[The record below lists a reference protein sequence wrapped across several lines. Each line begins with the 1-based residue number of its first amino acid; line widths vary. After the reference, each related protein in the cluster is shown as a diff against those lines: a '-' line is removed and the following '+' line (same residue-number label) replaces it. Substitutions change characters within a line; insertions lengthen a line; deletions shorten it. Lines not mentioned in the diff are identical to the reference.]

1 MNSFGL
7 GLVLNFVDNAS
18 SGMNTA
24 TNNFMRMSATADSL
38 TSSVS
43 ASATEL
49 ASIAFSLGAVGD
61 TFVSI
66 GESITGVFAGITQ
79 QVINTGTEMQGY
91 RMQLSALYGSV
102 EAGEAK
108 IEEIKQYAM
117 SSVFDIQSLIPAV
130 TMMKAVGI
138 EAMSEVTTS
147 SGNATQKL
155 LDYASDIAAM
165 VPNMRNTYGTGVQA
179 AMGAIKEYIAEGN
192 AMSLKRGAGLDITG
206 ILGEDKGASIE
217 ERTQQVADLVEKLN
231 IVGYTA
237 SLAGTPT
244 QRLSNMQD
252 ALFNSL
258 SKIADSGVFEVYCGL
273 LEKLSNW
280 VFSLVE
286 NEETFNTITGVLADT
301 ITTILSP
308 LESMLDWVT
317 KNSDAIIAWVQEHPK
332 LTKNILVTVAAI
344 GAFLVVGGSLLKL
357 LSSIAFASTGFTM
370 LKSLP
375 SILSRIGVAF
385 KALAGKALPFV
396 ALAAIAYFVWKNN
409 LFGIRDVAEGVMKD
423 LGVIFSLVSDAWDDN
438 ALSEENF
445 LKAKE
450 LGILPLIESL
460 LQLKY
465 YWSFFTEGFSKGFK
479 SFFEGIAKSLSF
491 LKLFGIDIMGLASKV
506 GTFLKGL
513 LGIGQEDNWEKI
525 GDIVG
530 KFAGLALSIFT
541 VIKALTLLK
550 SVSAGLGVVGK
561 LSPIARIFGKTGS
574 GSSASGG
581 GGLLSNPMNTLK
593 TMGSIG
599 IIIGGIALII
609 GAYGALAKVPGFN
622 DFMSNGAKS
631 LAMLFTNILPIAAGA
646 GVLSLLVAGLSKLKV
661 SPTSAKKGIASLA
674 IILGGFDVLVIAVGA
689 LSSIPGFNDFI
700 SRGSVTLHQLFNAM
714 EVFST
719 PEFYLMT
726 AAIAALG
733 VLGVATIA
741 LGLAGLATIIAGFG
755 LIISAFAALSM
766 IEGFDEFIQ
775 SGGKTLALLF
785 EQIGLAV
792 GSIIGGFAEGITN
805 SLPAIG
811 SNISAFAEN
820 LVPFFDVCK
829 TAPVDEIGEFLL
841 AITGFIIGMGANE
854 VLSFI
859 TGGVDYVALG
869 NQLSDFGS
877 AVAPFF
883 DSCANYSDSGLEKAP
898 KVFQALSS
906 VGDYSFRSGG
916 VAQFFTGEVNLPTI
930 GKQLA
935 EFAPHGEI
943 FFNTVANYSD
953 AGLEKSPKV
962 FEALAGIGDY
972 DFKTGGVAQFFTGET
987 SLDVIGRQLASFAPN
1002 GLIFFNTVADYSED
1016 GLQKSSEVFSVLAGI
1031 GDYNFKTGGV
1041 AQFFTGETRLDII
1054 GTQLA
1059 GFASNGLTF
1068 FNTVANYSEDGLTKS
1083 KQVFEALS
1091 SIGKYEFKSGGLAQ
1105 LFTGGTDL
1113 EGMGTQL
1120 SKFGDRAKDFFTTA
1134 ADYSDKGL
1142 ENGRK
1147 AIDILAVVGE
1157 SGLQSGGLVSL
1168 FTGSLDIVSIGEQL
1182 SSFGAKAYNYFS
1194 SVEPLSDKAINNGK
1208 RVIEA
1213 LEDLGNSTFRSG
1225 GLLQVFTG
1233 SVDISNLANNLSNF
1247 GKGSKTFFTVADALS
1262 YSSFNKAKQV
1272 FSALSEISKIT
1283 NFLPSLSGN
1292 TLSSFGEELVL
1303 FIGSVEQFFVKSE
1316 TLNVDSVQKVT
1327 GALSPFF
1334 DTVTA
1339 FDVSKLS
1346 TLSKGLD
1353 TVSTST
1359 TGLAENVNQA
1369 VTDITNGSTAIV
1381 SALTVCKDD
1390 SLVVL
1395 SDFSAKGSTYG
1406 KTLMQNIASAITA
1419 NAYLITNAV
1428 QKAVNSVT
1436 ISIPNIATNAS
1447 NQARSQVRSRGS
1459 LVGLDTGGYVKTT
1472 GLAVLHPNEVVVN
1485 DDTTKRLQN
1494 FLGKYDS
1501 DTVNGVSRDITQPQA
1516 VLNNIYPTV
1525 MEAVPVAPV
1534 PAETVA
1540 SVNNNSSFVTN
1551 TQNFVQ
1557 TSSAPQIVEKTG
1569 ETKND
1574 YSVTFAAG
1582 SIVIQLANTSD
1593 SELEKSAE
1601 KIMKIIARKQQLRAM
1616 AVRA

>member
-43 ASATEL
+43 ASAAEL

-66 GESITGVFAGITQ
+66 GESITGVFSGITK
-79 QVINTGTEMQGY
+79 QVIDTGMEMQGY

-147 SGNATQKL
+147 SGKATQKL

-165 VPNMRNTYGTGVQA
+165 VPNMRNAYGTGVQA

-192 AMSLKRGAGLDITG
+192 ALSLKRGAGLDITG
-206 ILGEDKGASIE
+206 ILGEGKGASIE

-237 SLAGTPT
+237 NLAGTPT

-301 ITTILSP
+301 ITSILSP
-308 LESMLDWVT
+308 LESMLDWVIE
-317 KNSDAIIAWVQEHPK
+317 NSNAITAWVQAHPK

-375 SILSRIGVAF
+375 SLLSRIGIAF
-385 KALAGKALPFV
+385 KALVGKALPFV

-438 ALSEENF
+438 TLSEENF

-525 GDIVG
+525 GEIVG

-561 LSPIARIFGKTGS
+561 LSPVARIFGKTGS
-574 GSSASGG
+574 DSSAGG

-661 SPTSAKKGIASLA
+661 SPTSAAKGIASLA
-674 IILGGFDVLVIAVGA
+674 IILGGFDVLVIAIGA

-726 AAIAALG
+726 ATIAALG
-733 VLGVATIA
+733 LLGVSKVASG
-741 LGLAGLATIIAGFG
+741 LVGLAIIIAGFG

-792 GSIIGGFAEGITN
+792 GSIIGGFAEGVTN

-811 SNISAFAEN
+811 SNISTFAEN
-820 LVPFFDVCK
+820 LVPFFDVCR
-829 TAPVDEIGEFLL
+829 TAPVDEIGKFLL
-841 AITGFIIGMGANE
+841 AITGFVIGMGANE

-869 NQLSDFGS
+869 NQLADFGS

-883 DSCANYSDSGLEKAP
+883 DSCANYSDEGLEKAP

-906 VGDYSFRSGG
+906 VGNYSFRSGG

-935 EFAPHGEI
+935 KFAPYGEI

-972 DFKTGGVAQFFTGET
+972 NFKTGGVAQFFTGKT
-987 SLDVIGRQLASFAPN
+987 RLDVIGRQLASFAPN
-1002 GLIFFNTVADYSED
+1002 GLIFFNTVAS
-1016 GLQKSSEVFSVLAGI
+1016 
-1031 GDYNFKTGGV
+1031 
-1041 AQFFTGETRLDII
+1041 
-1054 GTQLA
+1054 
-1059 GFASNGLTF
+1059 
-1068 FNTVANYSEDGLTKS
+1068 YSEDGLTKS
-1083 KQVFEALS
+1083 KKVFEALS

-1113 EGMGTQL
+1113 EGMGKQL
-1120 SKFGDRAKDFFTTA
+1120 SKFGNKAKDFFTTA
-1134 ADYSDKGL
+1134 AGYSDKGL

-1168 FTGSLDIVSIGEQL
+1168 FTGSIDIVDIGEQL
-1182 SSFGAKAYNYFS
+1182 SSFGAKVYNYFS

-1213 LEDLGNSTFRSG
+1213 LKDLGNSTFRSG

-1247 GKGSKTFFTVADALS
+1247 GTGSKTFFTTADTLS

-1346 TLSKGLD
+1346 TISKGLD

-1369 VTDITNGSTAIV
+1369 VIDITNGATDIV
-1381 SALTVCKDD
+1381 SALIVCKDD

-1419 NAYLITNAV
+1419 NADLITNAV
-1428 QKAVNSVT
+1428 QRAVNSVT
-1436 ISIPNIATNAS
+1436 ISIPSIATNAS
-1447 NQARSQVRSRGS
+1447 NQARSQVRSRGN

-1501 DTVNGVSRDITQPQA
+1501 DTINGVSRDITQPQA

-1557 TSSAPQIVEKTG
+1557 TSPAPQIVEKTG

-1593 SELEKSAE
+1593 SELEKAAE

>member
-49 ASIAFSLGAVGD
+49 ASIAFSLGTVGD

-66 GESITGVFAGITQ
+66 GESITGVFSGITK
-79 QVINTGTEMQGY
+79 QVIDTGMEMQGY
-91 RMQLSALYGSV
+91 RTQLSALYGSV

-147 SGNATQKL
+147 SGKATQKL

-165 VPNMRNTYGTGVQA
+165 VPNMHNAYGTGVQA

-237 SLAGTPT
+237 NLAGTPT

-308 LESMLDWVT
+308 LESMLDWVI
-317 KNSDAIIAWVQEHPK
+317 KNSDAIIAWVQAHPK

-375 SILSRIGVAF
+375 SLLSRIGVAF
-385 KALAGKALPFV
+385 KALVSRALPFV
-396 ALAAIAYFVWKNN
+396 ALAAIAYFAWKNN
-409 LFGIRDVAEGVMKD
+409 LFGIRDVTEGAMKD
-423 LGVIFSLVSDAWDDN
+423 LGVIFSLVSDAWNDN
-438 ALSEENF
+438 TLSEENF
-445 LKAKE
+445 IKAKE
-450 LGILPLIESL
+450 LGILPLIEAL

-465 YWSFFTEGFSKGFK
+465 YWSFFTEGFSKGFR

-525 GDIVG
+525 GEIAG

-574 GSSASGG
+574 GSSAGGG

-661 SPTSAKKGIASLA
+661 SPTSAAKGIASLA
-674 IILGGFDVLVIAVGA
+674 IILGGFDVLVIAIGA

-714 EVFST
+714 KVFST

-726 AAIAALG
+726 ATLAVLGLLG
-733 VLGVATIA
+733 VSTIA
-741 LGLAGLATIIAGFG
+741 LGLAGLAIIIAGFG
-755 LIISAFAALSM
+755 LIISAFATLSM

-792 GSIIGGFAEGITN
+792 GSIIGGFAEGVTN

-811 SNISAFAEN
+811 SNISTFAEK
-820 LVPFFDVCK
+820 LVPFFNVCR
-829 TAPVDEIGEFLL
+829 TAPVDEIGKFLL
-841 AITGFIIGMGANE
+841 AVTGFIIGMGANE

-869 NQLSDFGS
+869 KQLADFGS

-883 DSCANYSDSGLEKAP
+883 DSCANYSDAGLEKAP

-906 VGDYSFRSGG
+906 VGNYSFRSGG

-935 EFAPHGEI
+935 KFAPHGET

-972 DFKTGGVAQFFTGET
+972 
-987 SLDVIGRQLASFAPN
+987 
-1002 GLIFFNTVADYSED
+1002 
-1016 GLQKSSEVFSVLAGI
+1016 
-1031 GDYNFKTGGV
+1031 NFKTGGV
-1041 AQFFTGETRLDII
+1041 AQFFTGETRLDVI

-1059 GFASNGLTF
+1059 GFAPNGLTF
-1068 FNTVANYSEDGLTKS
+1068 FNTVASYSEDGLTKS
-1083 KQVFEALS
+1083 KKVFEALS

-1113 EGMGTQL
+1113 ESMGKQL
-1120 SKFGDRAKDFFTTA
+1120 SKFGNKAKDFFTA
-1134 ADYSDKGL
+1134 AAGYSDKGL

-1147 AIDILAVVGE
+1147 AIGILAVVGE

-1168 FTGSLDIVSIGEQL
+1168 FTGSINIVDIGEQL
-1182 SSFGAKAYNYFS
+1182 SSFGAKVYNYFS
-1194 SVEPLSDKAINNGK
+1194 SVAPLSDQAINNGK
-1208 RVIEA
+1208 RVIEV
-1213 LEDLGNSTFRSG
+1213 LKDLGNSTFRSG

-1247 GKGSKTFFTVADALS
+1247 GTGSKTFFTTADTLS

-1272 FSALSEISKIT
+1272 FSALSEISEIT

-1303 FIGSVEQFFVKSE
+1303 FINSVEQFFVKSE

-1346 TLSKGLD
+1346 TISKGLD
-1353 TVSTST
+1353 IVSTST

-1369 VTDITNGSTAIV
+1369 VTDITNGSTSIV

-1406 KTLMQNIASAITA
+1406 ETLMQNVASAITA

-1428 QKAVNSVT
+1428 QRAVDSVT
-1436 ISIPNIATNAS
+1436 ISIPSIATNAS
-1447 NQARSQVRSRGS
+1447 NQARSQVRSRSS
-1459 LVGLDTGGYVKTT
+1459 LIGLDTGGYVKTT

-1501 DTVNGVSRDITQPQA
+1501 DTINGVSRDITQPQA

-1557 TSSAPQIVEKTG
+1557 TSPAPQIVEKTG

-1574 YSVTFAAG
+1574 YSVTFATG

-1593 SELEKSAE
+1593 SELEKAAE